1 MSQTGGIVQVS
12 DISVGSG
19 NFDSLSLLRSL
30 VELYGMPATILE
42 PDQPDKAISKL
53 EAGLEVV
60 RVPTSTFFRSTTG
73 RIEFVASVAERIN
86 RLQPRI
92 LIIRCSWN
100 IPVLFRLA
108 KKPPLVI
115 YHATESTTYYGNIDP
130 EFNRHA
136 RQWIDLIVFPEENR
150 AAIDIRRCGFERIPV
165 ALAYNSPTRLADLA
179 DPIPPE
185 ERNGRIYYSGALDVN
200 ATYTDYYADPRMEKF
215 PVDIYGYIGGSE
227 PERTRRVLTS
237 VGGQLSYKGFVDTKH
252 LEEVRPTYSFSL
264 TIWKGSNEN
273 QKYAC
278 PCKFFESIA
287 AGVPP
292 ITAPHPQ
299 PKQIVERY
307 GCGVVLKGWELEDM
321 LDGFARAMQMLDTPA
336 YDEMVE
342 NCKIAMK
349 EELNWDRQ
357 FARVR
362 RLLPKS
368 V

>member
-1 MSQTGGIVQVS
+1 MNWTGGIVQVS

-30 VELYGMPATILE
+30 VEMYGLPATILE
-42 PDQPDKAISKL
+42 PDQADKAISPL
-53 EAGLEVV
+53 EAGVRAV

-73 RIEFVASVAERIN
+73 RIEFTANVAARIN
-86 RLQPRI
+86 ELKPRI

-100 IPVLFRLA
+100 IPVLYRLK

-115 YHATESTTYYGNIDP
+115 YHATESTTYYGNFDP

-136 RQWIDLIVFPEENR
+136 RQWIDVVVFPEENR

-165 ALAYNSPTRLADLA
+165 ALAYNSPTRLADLE
-179 DPIPPE
+179 DPIPAA

-200 ATYTDYYADPRMEKF
+200 ATYTDYYADPRMEAF
-215 PVDIYGYIGGSE
+215 PVDIYGYIGGSD
-227 PERTRRVLTS
+227 PERTRRVLTGI
-237 VGGQLSYKGFVDTKH
+237 GGELRYKGFVDTKH
-252 LEEVRPTYSFSL
+252 LEEVRPNYAFSL

-307 GCGVVLKGWELEDM
+307 GCGLVMKGWELEDM
-321 LDGFARAMQMLDTPA
+321 VEAFTRAMQMYGTAA
-336 YDEMVE
+336 YDRMVE
-342 NCKIAMK
+342 NCKIAMR

-362 RLLPKS
+362 RLLPKA